1 MPEHIPKEKNLNF
14 NNSSNKSDLSS
25 ISKFSKSS
33 DNLEYYQ
40 NMANSSL
47 KVSQLQKIQDT
58 ANENPIQLQ
67 TEDKL
72 NDQEI
77 NSESNILQLEDLP
90 TPPGRRTEAKKPTNN
105 SLDAIPEGIGEGDDS
120 DLYDQ
125 ENNPEWN
132 ELSKEQR
139 SALLD
144 DFLNGKISPV
154 LATYIKR
161 KGIDREL
168 PEPEDLLT
176 TATIKTHLNKFRG
189 YSGGASRFDT
199 PKNFEQMKTE
209 WGFGREGGAFIA
221 TKTESLEAQIKA
233 QEKVTDQE
241 VAEGSKLPGLW
252 SLASDLAVPPENWI
266 DKSLGGK
273 QDNPNHK
280 MIRTDIPDPEKFD
293 LAMVK
298 GNEMSAYQKE
308 WLAGGKTLGGK
319 NEAKIKKMNKE
330 KLNSE
335 IMWGNVKPN
344 PVEFKETPKMNME
357 KKVKLKETPEMN
369 KEKTENEEEERG

>member
-1 MPEHIPKEKNLNF
+1 
-14 NNSSNKSDLSS
+14 
-25 ISKFSKSS
+25 
-33 DNLEYYQ
+33 
-40 NMANSSL
+40 
-47 KVSQLQKIQDT
+47 
-58 ANENPIQLQ
+58 
-67 TEDKL
+67 
-72 NDQEI
+72 
-77 NSESNILQLEDLP
+77 
-90 TPPGRRTEAKKPTNN
+90 
-105 SLDAIPEGIGEGDDS
+105 
-120 DLYDQ
+120 
-125 ENNPEWN
+125 
-132 ELSKEQR
+132 
-139 SALLD
+139 
-144 DFLNGKISPV
+144 
-154 LATYIKR
+154 
-161 KGIDREL
+161 
-168 PEPEDLLT
+168 
-176 TATIKTHLNKFRG
+176 
-189 YSGGASRFDT
+189 
-199 PKNFEQMKTE
+199 
-209 WGFGREGGAFIA
+209 
-221 TKTESLEAQIKA
+221 
-233 QEKVTDQE
+233 TDQE

>member
-1 MPEHIPKEKNLNF
+1 MQKHIPKEKNLNF
-14 NNSSNKSDLSS
+14 NNLSNKSDLSS

-67 TEDKL
+67 TEDNLYDK
-72 NDQEI
+72 
-77 NSESNILQLEDLP
+77 
-90 TPPGRRTEAKKPTNN
+90 TGRRTKAKKPTNN
-105 SLDAIPEGIGEGDDS
+105 NLEAIPEGIGEGDDS

-132 ELSKEQR
+132 KLSKEQR

-144 DFLNGKISPV
+144 EFLNGKISPV

-161 KGIDREL
+161 KGIDAKL
-168 PEPEDLLT
+168 PEPEDLLGT
-176 TATIKTHLNKFRG
+176 ETVKTHLNQFRM
-189 YSGGASRFDT
+189 YSGGGSRFDT
-199 PKNFEQMKTE
+199 PKNFEQMKKE

-221 TKTESLEAQIKA
+221 TKTESLAAQSEAQK
-233 QEKVTDQE
+233 KVTDEE
-241 VAEGSKLPGLW
+241 VAEGKLPGLW
-252 SLASDLAVPPENWI
+252 SLASDLAVPPKNWI
-266 DKSLGGK
+266 DKSLGGE

-280 MIRTDIPDPEKFD
+280 MIRTDIPNPDKFK
-293 LAMVK
+293 LAMVN

-319 NEAKIKKMNKE
+319 NEAKIKKMSKE
-330 KLNSE
+330 KFISE

-344 PVEFKETPKMNME
+344 PVEFEETPK
-357 KKVKLKETPEMN
+357 MN
-369 KEKTENEEEERG
+369 KEKTENEEEESG